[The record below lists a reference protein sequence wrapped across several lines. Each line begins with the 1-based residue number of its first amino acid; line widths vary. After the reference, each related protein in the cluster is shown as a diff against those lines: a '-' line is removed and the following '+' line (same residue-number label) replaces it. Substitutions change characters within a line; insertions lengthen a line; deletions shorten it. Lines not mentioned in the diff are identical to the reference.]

1 MNYLDM
7 NSVFLSPHFP
17 PNFQNFAH
25 RLRQAGA
32 NVLGVSDVPFESLSH
47 ELKSNLTEYY
57 KVSDMHDQD
66 QLVRALGY
74 FTHRYGKLHH
84 LDSHN
89 EYWLET
95 EARLRTDFNIPGI
108 QMDQIYNVKKKSE
121 MKRIFKDAKLNPAR
135 GKVCN
140 TEQEV
145 RDFIKEVGFPVI
157 AKPDNGVGAAAT
169 FKLEGEDCIKVY
181 LRGKPNAEYILE
193 EFVTGQIVSFDGLV
207 DNNGELIFS
216 SSLRYNKGV
225 MEAVNENSDIYYY
238 TVRDI
243 EPFLEKAGKAI
254 LKAFDVRGRFFHFE
268 FFLKDN
274 DVVPLEVNMRPPG
287 GLTLDMFNFI
297 FDFDCYDAWAQMQV
311 HGVSNPV
318 LDRKY
323 FVMYVGRKDHIPYH
337 LSHDQAIEEYCELIV
352 HHERIDSIFAPAIGN
367 YGYMLRHE
375 KLEPLIEA
383 AETIQKRA

>member
-1 MNYLDM
+1 
-7 NSVFLSPHFP
+7 
-17 PNFQNFAH
+17 
-25 RLRQAGA
+25 
-32 NVLGVSDVPFESLSH
+32 
-47 ELKSNLTEYY
+47 
-57 KVSDMHDQD
+57 MHDQD

-108 QMDQIYNVKKKSE
+108 QMDRIYNVKKKSE
-121 MKRIFKDAKLNPAR
+121 MKRIFQEAKLNPAR
-135 GKVCN
+135 GKVCG

-145 RDFIKEVGFPVI
+145 RDFIKEVGYPVI

-169 FKLEGEDCIKVY
+169 FKLESDDCIQVY
-181 LRGKPNAEYILE
+181 LRGKPNTDYILE
-193 EFVTGQIVSFDGLV
+193 EFVTGQIVTFDGLV

-225 MEAVNENSDIYYY
+225 MEAVNENSDIFYY
-238 TVRDI
+238 TVREI

-274 DVVPLEVNMRPPG
+274 AVVPLEVNMRPPG

-311 HGVSNPV
+311 HGISNPV
-318 LDRKY
+318 KDRKY
-323 FVMYVGRKDHIPYH
+323 FVMYVGRKNHITYR
-337 LSHDQAIEEYCELIV
+337 LSHDKAVEEHCELIV

-375 KLEPLIEA
+375 KLEPLLEA
-383 AETIQKRA
+383 AESIQCRA

>member
-1 MNYLDM
+1 M

-17 PNFQNFAH
+17 PNFQNFAS
-25 RLRQAGA
+25 RLKNAGA
-32 NVLGVSDVPFESLSH
+32 NVLGISDVPYESLSH
-47 ELKSNLTEYY
+47 DLKCNLTEYY
-57 KVSDMHDQD
+57 KVDDMHDSD
-66 QLVRALGY
+66 QLIRAMGY

-121 MKRIFKDAKLNPAR
+121 MKRIFQEAKLKPAR
-135 GKVCN
+135 GRVCQ
-140 TEQEV
+140 TEEQV
-145 RDFIKEVGFPVI
+145 RAFIKEVGYPVI

-169 FKLEGEDCIKVY
+169 FKLEGEDCVPVY
-181 LRGKPNAEYILE
+181 LRGKPNTDYILE

-207 DNNGELIFS
+207 DKEGELIFS

-225 MEAVNENSDIYYY
+225 MDAVNENSDIYYY
-238 TVRDI
+238 TMREI
-243 EPFLEKAGKAI
+243 EPFLEEAGKAI

-274 DVVPLEVNMRPPG
+274 YVVPLEVNMRPPG

-311 HGVSNPV
+311 HNVSKPAG
-318 LDRKY
+318 DRNH
-323 FVMYVGRKDHIPYH
+323 FVMYVGRKDHIPYALNH
-337 LSHDQAIEEYCELIV
+337 EQAVHEFKDLIV

-367 YGYMLRHE
+367 YGYMLRHKE
-375 KLEPLIEA
+375 LEPLIEA
-383 AETIQKRA
+383 AEAIQKRA

>member
-1 MNYLDM
+1 M

-17 PNFQNFAH
+17 PNFQNFAG
-25 RLRQAGA
+25 RLKKAGA
-32 NVLGVSDVPFESLSH
+32 TVLGLSDVPYESLSPD
-47 ELKSNLTEYY
+47 LKGSLTEYY
-57 KVSDMHDQD
+57 RVDDMHNQD
-66 QLVRALGY
+66 QLTRALGY
-74 FTHRYGKLHH
+74 FTHRYGKLNH

-121 MKRIFKDAKLNPAR
+121 MKRIFQEAKLNPAR
-135 GKVCN
+135 GKVCR

-145 RDFIKEVGFPVI
+145 RAFIKEVGFPVI

-169 FKLEGEDCIKVY
+169 FKLESDDCIPSFFRDKY
-181 LRGKPNAEYILE
+181 QTDYILE

-238 TVRDI
+238 CVREI
-243 EPFLEKAGKAI
+243 EPFLENAGKAI
-254 LKAFDVRGRFFHFE
+254 LKAFDVKGRFFHFE
-268 FFLKDN
+268 FFLKEDA
-274 DVVPLEVNMRPPG
+274 VVPLEVNMRPPG

-311 HGVSNPV
+311 KGISQQ
-318 LDRKY
+318 LKERKY
-323 FVMYVGRKDHIPYH
+323 FVIYVGRKDHIPYE
-337 LSHDQAIEEYCELIV
+337 LNHDSVVERYRDLIV

-367 YGYMLRHE
+367 YGFMLRHE
-375 KLEPLIEA
+375 ELQPLIDA
-383 AETIQKRA
+383 AEHIQQRG

>member
-1 MNYLDM
+1 M

-17 PNFQNFAH
+17 PNFHNFAS
-25 RLRQAGA
+25 RLKKAGA
-32 NVLGVSDVPFESLSH
+32 TVLGLSDVPYESLSPD
-47 ELKSNLTEYY
+47 LKGNLTEYY
-57 KVSDMHDQD
+57 RVDDMHNQD
-66 QLVRALGY
+66 QLTRALGY
-74 FTHRYGKLHH
+74 FTHRYGKLNH

-121 MKRIFKDAKLNPAR
+121 MKRIFQEAKLNPAR
-135 GKVCN
+135 GKVCL
-140 TEQEV
+140 TENEV
-145 RDFIKEVGFPVI
+145 RAFIKEVGYPVI

-169 FKLEGEDCIKVY
+169 FKLDSDECI
-181 LRGKPNAEYILE
+181 AEFFRDKYQTDYILE
-193 EFVTGQIVSFDGLV
+193 EFVTGQIVSYDGLV
-207 DNNGELIFS
+207 DNEGELIFS

-238 TVRDI
+238 CVRDI
-243 EPFLEKAGKAI
+243 EPFLENAGKAI

-274 DVVPLEVNMRPPG
+274 AVVPLEVNMRPPG

-311 HGVSNPV
+311 NGVSKPV
-318 LDRKY
+318 KERKY
-323 FVMYVGRKDHIPYH
+323 FVMYVGRKNHIHYE
-337 LSHDQAIEEYCELIV
+337 LTHDSVIEKYRDLIV

-367 YGYMLRHE
+367 YGYMLRNKE
-375 KLEPLIEA
+375 LKPLIEA
-383 AETIQKRA
+383 AESIQKRA

>member
-1 MNYLDM
+1 M
-7 NSVFLSPHFP
+7 
-17 PNFQNFAH
+17 
-25 RLRQAGA
+25 
-32 NVLGVSDVPFESLSH
+32 GVSDVPFESLSH

-95 EARLRTDFNIPGI
+95 EAKLRTDFNIPGI

-238 TVRDI
+238 TVREI

-274 DVVPLEVNMRPPG
+274 DVVPLEVNMR
-287 GLTLDMFNFI
+287 
-297 FDFDCYDAWAQMQV
+297 
-311 HGVSNPV
+311 H
-318 LDRKY
+318 
-323 FVMYVGRKDHIPYH
+323 
-337 LSHDQAIEEYCELIV
+337 QAV
-352 HHERIDSIFAPAIGN
+352 
-367 YGYMLRHE
+367 
-375 KLEPLIEA
+375 
-383 AETIQKRA
+383 